1 MDNRNEISKLN
12 AEYKKLMGEAHKL
25 MSKDRRA
32 SDAKI
37 YDANMIL
44 EKIKQLEKDS

>member
-1 MDNRNEISKLN
+1 MSVSDEIKKLN

-25 MSKDRRA
+25 MSRDRKA

-37 YDANMIL
+37 YEANMAL
-44 EKIKQLEKDS
+44 EKIKQLEKE